1 METKQ
6 CENTHPMLPI
16 NDSCVGNIKSI
27 IVGDKDLII
36 QDLKDVILWQRKVI
50 KELEK
55 HKTYL
60 IKTLEENYVKKS
72 LRN

>member
-1 METKQ
+1 MENNQ
-6 CENTHPMLPI
+6 CENIPPMLPI
-16 NDSCVGNIKSI
+16 NDNCAGNIKFL

-55 HKTYL
+55 HKKYL
-60 IKTLEENYVKKS
+60 IKTLDENYIKKS

>member
-1 METKQ
+1 M
-6 CENTHPMLPI
+6 
-16 NDSCVGNIKSI
+16 GN
-27 IVGDKDLII
+27 KDLII